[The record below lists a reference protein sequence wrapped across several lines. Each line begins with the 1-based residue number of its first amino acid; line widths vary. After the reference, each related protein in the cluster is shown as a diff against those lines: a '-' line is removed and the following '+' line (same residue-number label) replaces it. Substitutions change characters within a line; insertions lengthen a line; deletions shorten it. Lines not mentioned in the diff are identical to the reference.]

1 MDSEKQLAMIR
12 DLSNVAGACGFED
25 DVLSVLRNCGTGLGK
40 FQEDSLRNLYLER
53 DGNQANLPV
62 VQLDAH
68 TDEVSFMVQ
77 AVKPNGTLQFI
88 PLGGWVA
95 NNVPAHKVRVRN
107 AEEKYIPGVIASKP
121 PHFMTEAE
129 KSASAN
135 ISSMVID
142 IGASSREEAIH
153 DFKIRIGEPVVPDV
167 NFQYDKSHGLMIGK
181 SFDCRL
187 GCAAI
192 IGTLDELKGGVLMV
206 NVTAGFAAQEEMGT
220 RGATVTAGKIRP
232 DVAIVFE
239 GCPADDTFTEP
250 YLTQT
255 AIKHGPMLRH
265 IDARMITNP
274 RFQRFA
280 LDIAD
285 RFGIPVQESVRSGG
299 STDGAPIHLSNSSVP
314 VIVIGLPV
322 RYIHCHY
329 GIAAFSDYENAV
341 NLAAAVIKSLN
352 RGIISKF

>member
-12 DLSNVAGACGFED
+12 DLSNASGACGFED
-25 DVLSVLRNCGTGLGK
+25 DVLSVLRSYGAGLGK

-53 DGNQANLPV
+53 EGNQANL
-62 VQLDAH
+62 
-68 TDEVSFMVQ
+68 
-77 AVKPNGTLQFI
+77 
-88 PLGGWVA
+88 
-95 NNVPAHKVRVRN
+95 
-107 AEEKYIPGVIASKP
+107 
-121 PHFMTEAE
+121 
-129 KSASAN
+129 
-135 ISSMVID
+135 
-142 IGASSREEAIH
+142 
-153 DFKIRIGEPVVPDV
+153 PVVPDV

-181 SFDCRL
+181 AFDCRL

-192 IGTLDELKGGVLMV
+192 IGTLDELKGGALMV

-232 DVAIVFE
+232 DIAIVFE

-280 LDIAD
+280 LDLAN
-285 RFGIPVQESVRSGG
+285 RFGIPAQESVRSGG

-322 RYIHCHY
+322 RYIHSYY
-329 GIAAFSDYENAV
+329 GIASFSDYENAV
-341 NLAAAVIKSLN
+341 NLAVAVIKSLN